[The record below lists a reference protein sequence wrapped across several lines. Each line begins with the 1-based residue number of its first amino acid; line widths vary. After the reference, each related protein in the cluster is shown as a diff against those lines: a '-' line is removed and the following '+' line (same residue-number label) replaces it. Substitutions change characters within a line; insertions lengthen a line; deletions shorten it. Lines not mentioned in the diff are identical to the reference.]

1 MKLFASAACTL
12 LLQTANAGFMQMQYD
27 FVTLVRNNTALRSL
41 SLSLGATFDELN
53 QYGCWCYFEQD
64 HGMGHGQ
71 TLDDFDSLCKV
82 LANGYDCIKLDVG
95 ASCIPWEIN
104 YNSGQSGGLDNLPT
118 TCAANNPGDDCK
130 INSCIVEGRFVL
142 SLFQQI
148 VMNQAQLDQ
157 GLKTNSGFNQDQV
170 CNFGSGNVEGPVTCC
185 GAYPERFKFRTNAGS
200 MACCGQE
207 VYPTAMMECCTS
219 GSAELIGDCG
229 P

>member
-1 MKLFASAACTL
+1 
-12 LLQTANAGFMQMQYD
+12 MQMQYD
-27 FVTLVRNNTALRSL
+27 FVTLVRNSTGNSPSSRSL

-95 ASCIPWEIN
+95 ASCIPWEVN
-104 YNSGQSGGLDNLPT
+104 YNSGQSGGLENLPT
-118 TCAANNPGDDCK
+118 TCANNNPGDDCK

-142 SLFQQI
+142 NLFQQI

-157 GLKTNSGFNQDQV
+157 SMKTSNGFIQEQV
-170 CNFGSGNVEGPVTCC
+170 CAFGTGETEGPVQCC
-185 GAYPERFKFRTNAGS
+185 GEYPQRFKFRTNAGA
-200 MACCGQE
+200 MACCGRE
-207 VYPTAMMECCTS
+207 VFPTAMMECCAN
-219 GSAELIGDCG
+219 GSAELIGDC